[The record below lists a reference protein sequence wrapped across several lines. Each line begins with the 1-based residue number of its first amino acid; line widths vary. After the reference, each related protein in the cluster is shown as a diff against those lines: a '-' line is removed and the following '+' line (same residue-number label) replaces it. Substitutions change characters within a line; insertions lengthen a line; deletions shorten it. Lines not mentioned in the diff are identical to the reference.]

1 MTVTGL
7 LLKKYIKEH
16 KKEITAGVAAT
27 ISVVSI
33 IALGA
38 LAESQSQELE
48 YLHEKYDWVNNG
60 KGLY

>member
-16 KKEITAGVAAT
+16 KNEITAGVATT

-38 LAESQSQELE
+38 LAKSQSQELE
-48 YLHEKYDWVNNG
+48 YLYEKYDWVNNG